1 MFKCDYDIKPYN
13 KDNNTEKMTL
23 ENYKQKERKKGKHAS
38 STENRRLVWEF
49 VIWPLILEVNRN
61 YFTLQEYHI
70 KRDWVC
76 EKKQILPSK
85 VAGGFVS
92 LLVKGILVREKNI
105 YSIHYKLI
113 PYMRKKVRLDY
124 GTVIREI
131 NTKK

>member
-1 MFKCDYDIKPYN
+1 MFKCDYVIKSEHIHS
-13 KDNNTEKMTL
+13 KIEKMTL
-23 ENYKQKERKKGKHAS
+23 ENYKQKEKKKGKHAS

-61 YFTLQEYHI
+61 YFTLHEYHK
-70 KRDWVC
+70 KRDKVC
-76 EKKQILPSK
+76 QEKEIIPSK
-85 VAGGFVS
+85 IAGGFVS
-92 LLVKGILVREKNI
+92 LLVKGIVVREKNI

-113 PYMRKKVRLDY
+113 PYMRKKVQLDY

>member
-1 MFKCDYDIKPYN
+1 MFKCDYDIKSNNEDQN
-13 KDNNTEKMTL
+13 KEKMTL
-23 ENYKQKERKKGKHAS
+23 ENYKHKERKKGKHAS

-70 KRDWVC
+70 KRDSIC
-76 EKKQILPSK
+76 ENKEILPSK

-113 PYMRKKVRLDY
+113 PYMRKKVHLDY

>member
-1 MFKCDYDIKPYN
+1 MFKCDYDIKSNN
-13 KDNNTEKMTL
+13 KNRNTEKMTL
-23 ENYKQKERKKGKHAS
+23 EDSKHKERKKGKHAS

-61 YFTLQEYHI
+61 FFTLQEYHI
-70 KRDWVC
+70 KRDCVC
-76 EKKQILPSK
+76 GNREILPSK

-113 PYMRKKVRLDY
+113 PYMRKKVHLDY

>member
-1 MFKCDYDIKPYN
+1 MFKCDYDIKSNN
-13 KDNNTEKMTL
+13 KDQNIEKMTL
-23 ENYKQKERKKGKHAS
+23 ENYKQKDRKKGKHAS
-38 STENRRLVWEF
+38 STENRRLVWEY

-70 KRDWVC
+70 KRDCIC
-76 EKKQILPSK
+76 ENKEILPSK

-113 PYMRKKVRLDY
+113 PYMRKKVHLDY
-124 GTVIREI
+124 GTVIRVI

>member
-1 MFKCDYDIKPYN
+1 MFKCDCVIKSEHIHS
-13 KDNNTEKMTL
+13 KIEKMTL
-23 ENYKQKERKKGKHAS
+23 ENYKQKEKKKGKHAS

-61 YFTLQEYHI
+61 YFTLHEYHK
-70 KRDWVC
+70 KRDKVC
-76 EKKQILPSK
+76 QEKEMIPSK
-85 VAGGFVS
+85 IAGGFVS
-92 LLVKGILVREKNI
+92 LLVKGIVVREKNI

-113 PYMRKKVRLDY
+113 PYMRKKVQLDY

>member
-1 MFKCDYDIKPYN
+1 MFKCDYVIKSEYIHS
-13 KDNNTEKMTL
+13 KIEKMTL
-23 ENYKQKERKKGKHAS
+23 ENYKQKEKKKGKHAS

-61 YFTLQEYHI
+61 YFTLHEYHK
-70 KRDWVC
+70 KRDKVC
-76 EKKQILPSK
+76 QEKEIIPSK
-85 VAGGFVS
+85 IAGGFVS
-92 LLVKGILVREKNI
+92 LLVKGIVVREKNI

-113 PYMRKKVRLDY
+113 PYMRKKVQLDY

>member
-1 MFKCDYDIKPYN
+1 MFKCDYDIKSVS
-13 KDNNTEKMTL
+13 KDQNLEKMTL

-38 STENRRLVWEF
+38 STENRRLVWEY

-70 KRDWVC
+70 KRDYVC
-76 EKKQILPSK
+76 ENKEILPSK

-105 YSIHYKLI
+105 Y
-113 PYMRKKVRLDY
+113 
-124 GTVIREI
+124 
-131 NTKK
+131 

>member
-1 MFKCDYDIKPYN
+1 MFKCDYDIKSN
-13 KDNNTEKMTL
+13 DKDQNTEKMTL
-23 ENYKQKERKKGKHAS
+23 ENYKQKETKKGKHAS
-38 STENRRLVWEF
+38 STENRRLVWEY

-70 KRDWVC
+70 KRDCVC
-76 EKKQILPSK
+76 ENKEILPSK

-113 PYMRKKVRLDY
+113 PYMRKKVHLDY

>member
-1 MFKCDYDIKPYN
+1 MFKCDYDIKSNN
-13 KDNNTEKMTL
+13 KDRNTEKMTL
-23 ENYKQKERKKGKHAS
+23 ENYKHKERKKGKHAS

-70 KRDWVC
+70 KRDSIC
-76 EKKQILPSK
+76 ENKEILPSK

-113 PYMRKKVRLDY
+113 PYMRKRVHLDY
-124 GTVIREI
+124 ETVL
-131 NTKK
+131 K

>member
-1 MFKCDYDIKPYN
+1 MFKCDYDIKSNN
-13 KDNNTEKMTL
+13 KDHNKEKMTL
-23 ENYKQKERKKGKHAS
+23 ENYRQKESKKGKHAS
-38 STENRRLVWEF
+38 STENRRLVWEY

-70 KRDWVC
+70 KRDYVS
-76 EKKQILPSK
+76 ENKEILPSK

-113 PYMRKKVRLDY
+113 PYMRKKVHLDY
-124 GTVIREI
+124 ETVLKEIRS
-131 NTKK
+131 KK

>member
-1 MFKCDYDIKPYN
+1 MFKCDYVIKSNSEEP
-13 KDNNTEKMTL
+13 KSEEMTL
-23 ENYKQKERKKGKHAS
+23 ENYKHKQKKKGKHAS

-61 YFTLQEYHI
+61 YFTLQEYHK
-70 KRDWVC
+70 KRDLLCLEREIV
-76 EKKQILPSK
+76 PSK
-85 VAGGFVS
+85 IAGGFVS
-92 LLVKGILVREKNI
+92 LLVKGILVREKDI

-113 PYMRKKVRLDY
+113 PYMRKKVKLDY

>member
-1 MFKCDYDIKPYN
+1 MFKCDYDIKSNN
-13 KDNNTEKMTL
+13 KNQNTEKMTL

-38 STENRRLVWEF
+38 STENRRLVWEY
-49 VIWPLILEVNRN
+49 VIWPLILDGNRN

-70 KRDWVC
+70 KRDCVC
-76 EKKQILPSK
+76 ENKEILPSK

-113 PYMRKKVRLDY
+113 PYMRKKVHLDY

>member
-1 MFKCDYDIKPYN
+1 MFKCDYDIKSNN
-13 KDNNTEKMTL
+13 KDRNTEKMTL
-23 ENYKQKERKKGKHAS
+23 ENYKHKERKKGKHAS

-70 KRDWVC
+70 KRDSIC
-76 EKKQILPSK
+76 ENKEILPSK

-113 PYMRKKVRLDY
+113 PYMRKKVHLDY
-124 GTVIREI
+124 ETVLKEIRS
-131 NTKK
+131 KK

>member
-1 MFKCDYDIKPYN
+1 MFKCDYDIKPISKN
-13 KDNNTEKMTL
+13 QNTEKMTL

-38 STENRRLVWEF
+38 STENRRLVWGY
-49 VIWPLILEVNRN
+49 VIWPLILDVNRN

-70 KRDWVC
+70 KRDYVC
-76 EKKQILPSK
+76 ENKEILPSK

-131 NTKK
+131 STKK

>member
-1 MFKCDYDIKPYN
+1 MFKCDYDIKSNN
-13 KDNNTEKMTL
+13 KDQNIEKMTL

-38 STENRRLVWEF
+38 STENRRLVWEY

-61 YFTLQEYHI
+61 YFTIQEYHI
-70 KRDWVC
+70 KRDCVC
-76 EKKQILPSK
+76 ENKEILPSK

-113 PYMRKKVRLDY
+113 PYMRKKVPLDY

>member
-1 MFKCDYDIKPYN
+1 
-13 KDNNTEKMTL
+13 MTL
-23 ENYKQKERKKGKHAS
+23 ENYKHKERKKGKHAS

-70 KRDWVC
+70 KRDSIC
-76 EKKQILPSK
+76 ENKEILPSK

-113 PYMRKKVRLDY
+113 PYMRKKVHLDY